1 MAALS
6 ISAASVAYV
15 SGPKGSD
22 KIAGEAF
29 SAGAMLYLAANGKWS
44 KAQSDGTA
52 VEAGSLGTAMAL
64 ASADAAN
71 ARVTV
76 ALPGAIVSVGT
87 GTAGVV
93 YTLAPVLG
101 ELDPV
106 ADNVSTEKVTPS
118 ALGIG
123 SNKLLLMLAYDAGS
137 VLA

>member
-1 MAALS
+1 MAALT

-15 SGPKGSD
+15 SGPKGVD
-22 KIAGEAF
+22 EIAGEAF
-29 SAGAMLYLAANGKWS
+29 AAGAMVYLAANGKWL
-44 KAQSDGTA
+44 KAQADGTA
-52 VEAGSLGTAMAL
+52 IEAGSEGTAMAL
-64 ASADAAN
+64 ATADAAD
-71 ARVTV
+71 ARVSL

-93 YTLAPVLG
+93 YTLGAVAG

-123 SNKLLLMLAYDAGS
+123 SNKLLLMRAYNAGS

>member
-1 MAALS
+1 MVALS

-15 SGPKGSD
+15 SGPKAID
-22 KIAGEAF
+22 QIAGEAF
-29 SAGAMLYLAANGKWS
+29 SAGDMVYLAANGKWL
-44 KAQSDGTA
+44 KAQGDGTA
-52 VEAGSLGTAMAL
+52 IEAGSLGTAMAL
-64 ASADAAN
+64 GTADAAN
-71 ARVTV
+71 ARVTL

-93 YTLAPVLG
+93 YTLAPVTG
-101 ELDPV
+101 DLDPV

-123 SNKLLLMLAYDAGS
+123 SSKLLLMRTYNAGS